1 MLKLLKNIVSA
12 FSARKEINRK
22 SDTLIDLLSPQKF
35 SELETLIG
43 FKIRT
48 HQIFLQALMHRSY
61 LEQTKKQGRTYERL
75 EFLGDSVLG
84 LIVAEFLFEE
94 FSEKDEGFLTK
105 VRSKLVNREALA
117 DAAEKINLSNYLFIN
132 KNLKQNSS
140 AGNKTILADSFEALI
155 GAIYLDSG
163 IYAAKQFVNKYLI
176 EPNSREGMYLVDENY
191 KSQLLELSQARKMEN
206 PIYSV
211 IKEEGPQHDRFFTV
225 QVKIGEN
232 VYGMGE
238 GRNKKTAEQNAARY
252 ALKIFSQGQFN

>member
-1 MLKLLKNIVSA
+1 MFKLIRNVLSA
-12 FSARKEINRK
+12 FKTNKVDDKK

-35 SELETLIG
+35 AELEILIG
-43 FKIRT
+43 FKIRN
-48 HQIFLQALMHRSY
+48 HHIFTQALMHRSY
-61 LEQTKKQGRTYERL
+61 LEQNKKIGKTYERL

-105 VRSKLVNREALA
+105 VRSKLVNRDALA
-117 DAAEKINLSNYLFIN
+117 EAAEKINLSNFLFIN
-132 KNLKQNSS
+132 KNLKQNSN

-163 IYAAKQFVNKYLI
+163 IYAAKHFVNKTLI

-191 KSQLLELSQARKMEN
+191 KSQLLELSQAKKLEN

-211 IKEEGPQHDRFFTV
+211 IKEEGPQHERFFTV

-232 VYGMGE
+232 VYGIGE

-252 ALKIFSQGQFN
+252 ALKIFSQSQYS